1 MGGYSK
7 GNLIGCGD
15 IVITVVVVA
24 ACFVLYWY
32 YAGSTAGAVCSK
44 YLTSTCGR

>member
-15 IVITVVVVA
+15 IVLTIVVVVA
-24 ACFVLYWY
+24 FVAAYWY
-32 YAGSTAGAVCSK
+32 CCTGTGGVRHLTAI
-44 YLTSTCGR
+44 CG